1 MIRKEDWQPVDGLKL
16 EPNALTAVTTTDRNV
31 VVAAG
36 PGAGKTELL
45 AQRAD
50 FLLRTGACPYPRRI
64 LAISFK
70 VDAARNL
77 RDRVRTRSGRQYAAR
92 FDSFT
97 FHAFAKRLID
107 NYRVLLT
114 GEDALDPDYTL
125 DTHDRIPRK
134 QITFDDLVPLALEI
148 LGSSRFAGGALRQTY
163 SHVFLDEFQD
173 ATKDQYELV
182 STAFLGT
189 EAILTAVGDVKQR
202 IMVWAGAL
210 HGIMKKFADDF
221 NGMPLPLY
229 QNFRSA
235 PRLRRMQ
242 NRMIKEMD
250 LAAASPDKELVGDE
264 GVIQVLHFDSQVDEA
279 EAVADLIEGWLTAD
293 VPPSEIAVL
302 VRQKSQQVTEF
313 LGEELHDRGI
323 PYRNEQDSQDL
334 AAEPAAALIFNFIR
348 VITTARRPDAY
359 AELMRVAARHGAN
372 EEAALQFDSQLKRLL
387 RDSRATVC
395 NPSFAK
401 EDLDTW
407 RPVISAFLELVSR
420 PVLNTLAPAYQ
431 QGTWLDD
438 VIENALEA
446 FGKELAVDGDPVK
459 ALKRLAELD
468 AVRVLTIH
476 KCKGLE
482 FEKVV
487 VLGVEQEL
495 FWGDAA
501 TSEFFVAIS
510 RAKNE
515 LVLTHTDFRARPS
528 TPVKYWREYRTA
540 HSEFLAYA
548 DDGAGDNERDDYPAA
563 IVSLADRKTN
573 SR

>member
-1 MIRKEDWQPVDGLKL
+1 VIRREDWNPVDGLKL
-16 EPNALTAVTTTDRNV
+16 EPNALTAVTTIDQNV
-31 VVAAG
+31 IVAAG

-77 RDRVRTRSGRQYAAR
+77 RDRVRTRSGGQYAAR

-107 NYRVLLT
+107 NYRPALT
-114 GEDALDPDYTL
+114 GQNELRPDY
-125 DTHDRIPRK
+125 RIDADMRVHGE

-148 LGSSRFAGGALRQTY
+148 LASNRYARGALRQTY

-173 ATKDQYELV
+173 ATRNQYEFVKAAV
-182 STAFLGT
+182 SDTNVV
-189 EAILTAVGDVKQR
+189 LTAVGDVKQR
-202 IMVWAGAL
+202 IMAWAGAL
-210 HGIMKKFADDF
+210 DGIMKTFARDF
-221 NGMPLPLY
+221 DAASLPLY

-250 LAAASPDKELVGDE
+250 PTAASPDEDLVGDD
-264 GVIQVLHFDSQVDEA
+264 GVVRVLHFDSQLEEA
-279 EAVADLIEGWLTAD
+279 EAVVDLIDGWIAEG

-302 VRQKSQQVTEF
+302 VRQQSKQVTEA

-323 PYRNEQDSQDL
+323 PHRNEQDSQDL
-334 AAEPAAALIFNFIR
+334 AAEPLATLIFNFVWVVAGDR
-348 VITTARRPDAY
+348 SPNAY
-359 AELMRVAARHGAN
+359 AELMRVASRTSAT
-372 EEAALQFDSQLKRLL
+372 EEAALQFDSQFRRLL
-387 RDSRATVC
+387 RDTRAEVR
-395 NPSFAK
+395 
-401 EDLDTW
+401 DLTFVRGDMDAW
-407 RPVISAFLELVSR
+407 RPIIARFLDLVSR
-420 PVLNTLAPAYQ
+420 PVLNALSHTYQ
-431 QGTWLDD
+431 QGSRLDD
-438 VIENALEA
+438 VIEDVLEA
-446 FGKELAVDGDPVK
+446 IGKELSVDGDPVE
-459 ALKRLAELD
+459 ALKRLSELD
-468 AVRVLTIH
+468 AVRILTIH

-487 VLGVEQEL
+487 VVGVEEEL

-510 RAKNE
+510 RAKDE
-515 LVLTHTDFRARPS
+515 LVLTRADFRARPS
-528 TPVKYWREYRTA
+528 TPVKYWRESRTA
-540 HSEFLAYA
+540 HIEFLAYA
-548 DDGAGDNERDDYPAA
+548 DEDLGCESQDGDEPPF
-563 IVSLADRKTN
+563 
-573 SR
+573 